1 MSNPKNE
8 FSYHVI
14 AKALFENYECIYDI
28 DVETSAYQCYH
39 ESGSYGSL
47 RIAKSGEDFFR
58 SLGTRI
64 PRVIHPDDREFVHR
78 MLRKETML
86 AALEHEKYHSF
97 VYRLIVDGKPLY
109 HKIRAVMAEVDGHP
123 HILLGIRDVD
133 DTIRTEK
140 LHTEMIASMEQKD
153 RELKALEEAL
163 SVSRMRSLTGQMQPH
178 FLYNALG
185 SIQEIVLENPAYA
198 AELIGDFTV
207 YLRSLLRAMKSDDPI
222 PFTQELTNIW
232 AYVNIEKMRF
242 GEKLRVVYDIIASE
256 FSVPTLSIQPL
267 VENAICHGIYERG
280 NDGGTV
286 TLRTSESEKNWIVT
300 VSDDGVGFDV
310 AAVTAGIDSGESDST
325 GLRNAVYRLKYIVGA
340 DVSIDSTPGTG
351 TTVTVTIPKG
361 GLKQ

>member
-14 AKALFENYECIYDI
+14 AQALFENYESIYDI

-39 ESGSYGSL
+39 ESDSYGSL
-47 RIAKSGEDFFR
+47 RIAKSGDDFFR

-86 AALEHEKYHSF
+86 AAFEREKYHSF

-109 HKIRAVMAEVDGHP
+109 HKIRAVMAEVDGRP

-185 SIQEIVLENPAYA
+185 SIQEIVLDNPAYA

-242 GEKLRVVYDIIASE
+242 GEKLRVVYDITASE
-256 FSVPTLSIQPL
+256 FSVPPLSIQPL
-267 VENAICHGIYERG
+267 IENAICHGIYERG
-280 NDGGTV
+280 SAGGTV
-286 TLRTSESEKNWIVT
+286 TLRTSETDAGWIVAIA
-300 VSDDGVGFDV
+300 DDGVGFDV
-310 AAVTAGIDSGESDST
+310 PRTLSEIEAGERDST
-325 GLRNAVYRLKYIVGA
+325 GLRNAVLRLENGVHA
-340 DVSIDSTPGTG
+340 TCDVKSTPGKG

-361 GLKQ
+361 GPEQ